1 MKIIENYSSLTGR
14 ILISLMFLLSG
25 INKITGYSGTQ
36 GYMEAM
42 GIPGQLLPLVIITE
56 VLGSIAIII
65 GYKTRI
71 AAFLLAGFS
80 LLSAFFFHANFA
92 DQMQMIMFM
101 KNISIAGGFLFL
113 VANGAGAISIDNG
126 FSTPSKDNEAV

>member
-1 MKIIENYSSLTGR
+1 MKIIENYSSLIGR

>member
-1 MKIIENYSSLTGR
+1 MKIIENYSSLIGR

-71 AAFLLAGFS
+71 AAILLAGFS

>member
-1 MKIIENYSSLTGR
+1 MKFIEKYSSPVGR
-14 ILISLMFLLSG
+14 ILISLMFLFSG
-25 INKITGYSGTQ
+25 IHKITAYSGTQ

-42 GIPGQLLPLVIITE
+42 GVPGQLLPLVIITE

-80 LLSAFFFHANFA
+80 LLSAFLFHTNFG

-101 KNISIAGGFLFL
+101 KNIAIAGGFLFL
-113 VANGAGAISIDNG
+113 VANGAGEVSIDNG
-126 FSTPSKDNEAV
+126 FSIRSADEATQ

>member
-1 MKIIENYSSLTGR
+1 MKFIENYSSVVGR
-14 ILISLMFLLSG
+14 ILISLIFLFSG
-25 INKITGYSGTQ
+25 ISKISGYSGTQ

-42 GIPGQLLPLVIITE
+42 GIPGQLLPLVILTE

-80 LLSAFFFHANFA
+80 LLSAFFFHFNFG
-92 DQMQMIMFM
+92 DQIQMIMFM
-101 KNISIAGGFLFL
+101 KNIAIAGGFLIL
-113 VANGAGAISIDNG
+113 VANGAGTLSIDNG
-126 FSTPSKDNEAV
+126 FSNRSKDDSE